1 MKPEMSHQKTVV
13 LSARIPQMLSSAWN
27 FRLPLIGIF
36 CAVLYIGYVL
46 FLNKVLFFDE
56 QEYLTLADNLLR
68 TGVYGLSPGIPSAA
82 RAPGYVL
89 FITPVV
95 ALGLGKSGI
104 VFLQILLWGGSV
116 YLAGAISHALRG
128 KSAAGLA
135 VLLGLLYPLCSAVAL
150 TVYPQ
155 ILTAFLVLLFVWI
168 IFSQSSLGSFSTK
181 TAALSGAT
189 AGVAILVTPI
199 LLMILIGFLLVL
211 SLLFWSRLRGTVV
224 AALVCCCVL
233 TPWIGRNWIVL
244 GTPSMSTIVG
254 FNLIYANSENA
265 SPELGTAVDIDKYS
279 RAVRGMNE
287 VDTDRAFR
295 DFALNWIRNNPTAAI
310 KLYIGKFVQFFGYRE
325 VIKTPVAGVQ
335 LFQNVVAMVY
345 YPLLFASL
353 LGTILAINRGG
364 SRITGQTDNK
374 EVMLAFLYLIAAGIH
389 AIFLQRLRY
398 RVEVDFL
405 VIVLAAGGLSSII
418 QAKSSKTQGLL
429 SITS

>member
-1 MKPEMSHQKTVV
+1 MTQQKSVV
-13 LSARIPQMLSSAWN
+13 LSARIPQMLSSVWN
-27 FRLPLIGIF
+27 FRLPLIGVSCIV
-36 CAVLYIGYVL
+36 CYVGYAL

-68 TGVYGLSPGIPSAA
+68 TGVYGLTPGVSSAA

-116 YLAGAISHALRG
+116 YLAGDISHALRG

-168 IFSQSSLGSFSTK
+168 IFSQGSLGSFGTK
-181 TAALSGAT
+181 PAALSGLT
-189 AGVAILVTPI
+189 AGMAVLVTPI

-211 SLLFWSRLRGTVV
+211 GLLFWSRLRGTIV
-224 AALVCCCVL
+224 AGLVCGCVL
-233 TPWIGRNWIVL
+233 MPWIGRNWIVL

-254 FNLIYANSENA
+254 FNMIYANSENA
-265 SPELGTAVDIDKYS
+265 SPELGTAVDIEKYAQ
-279 RAVRGMNE
+279 AVRGMNE

-295 DFALNWIRNNPTAAI
+295 DFALNWIRNNPAAAI

-325 VIKTPVAGVQ
+325 VIKTPVAGVVF
-335 LFQNVVAMVY
+335 FQNLVAVVY
-345 YPLLFASL
+345 YPLLL
-353 LGTILAINRGG
+353 VGVLGTIFAIGKGG
-364 SRITGQTDNK
+364 SQITGQTENK
-374 EVMLAFLYLIAAGIH
+374 EVMLALLYLIAAAIH

-405 VIVLAAGGLSSII
+405 VIVLAADFLSVMVP
-418 QAKSSKTQGLL
+418 AKPLKA
-429 SITS
+429 ID

>member
-1 MKPEMSHQKTVV
+1 MAQQKSVV
-13 LSARIPQMLSSAWN
+13 LPTRIPQMLSCVWD
-27 FRLPLIGIF
+27 FRLFLIGVF
-36 CAVLYIGYVL
+36 CVAFYIGYVL

-56 QEYLTLADNLLR
+56 QEYLTLADNLLK
-68 TGVYGLSPGIPSAA
+68 TGVYGLSAGVPSAA

-89 FITPVV
+89 FIAPVV

-104 VFLQILLWGGSV
+104 VSLQILLWGGSV
-116 YLAGAISHALRG
+116 YLAGAISHSLRG
-128 KSAAGLA
+128 KSAGALA

-150 TVYPQ
+150 TAYPQ
-155 ILTAFLVLLFVWI
+155 VLTGFLVLLFVRI
-168 IFSQSSLGSFSTK
+168 VFSDGGLGSFGTR
-181 TAALSGAT
+181 TAVLAGIT
-189 AGVAILVTPI
+189 AGAAILVTPI
-199 LLMILIGFLLVL
+199 LLMILMGFLLVL
-211 SLLFWSRLRGTVV
+211 SLLFWSRLRGTIV
-224 AALVCCCVL
+224 AGLVCCCVL
-233 TPWIGRNWIVL
+233 MPWIGRNWLVL

-295 DFALNWIRNNPTAAI
+295 DFALNWIRNNPIAAI

-335 LFQNVVAMVY
+335 FFQNLVAVVY
-345 YPLLFASL
+345 YPLLLAAI
-353 LGTILAINRGG
+353 LGTILAIRRGG
-364 SRITGQTDNK
+364 SRTTGQTDTK
-374 EVMLAFLYLIAAGIH
+374 EVTLAFLYLIAAAIH

-405 VIVLAAGGLSSII
+405 VIVLAANFLSSII
-418 QAKSSKTQGLL
+418 PAKSSEARC
-429 SITS
+429 SEA